1 MIYFYKL
8 HHLDN
13 LHECY
18 VGSTIDVHKRTSD
31 HKSDCN
37 NPRSQKYNTRFYKY
51 IRDNGGFDMWRVTV
65 LEQHPFM
72 TKSNKL
78 NRENELIDVFNA
90 TLNKQRPGR
99 HTRLGNVEYH
109 KQYNQ
114 LHKAHRYV
122 DCICQLCGA
131 RYRGKCKKQST
142 KNQTNAVQSSKKHQ
156 NNYNSLLNKWNYY
169 GTTIYFNLIIIKIKC
184 NYIWTHYIQKQLN
197 TELLILVYHIM

>member
-1 MIYFYKL
+1 
-8 HHLDN
+8 
-13 LHECY
+13 
-18 VGSTIDVHKRTSD
+18 
-31 HKSDCN
+31 
-37 NPRSQKYNTRFYKY
+37 
-51 IRDNGGFDMWRVTV
+51 MWRVTV

-90 TLNKQRPGR
+90 TLNKQRPGH

-131 RYRGKCKKQST
+131 RYRGKCKKTIHQKSNKCRT
-142 KNQTNAVQSSKKHQ
+142 VVQQKSEQ
-156 NNYNSLLNKWNYY
+156 LQQ
-169 GTTIYFNLIIIKIKC
+169 LIE
-184 NYIWTHYIQKQLN
+184 QM
-197 TELLILVYHIM
+197 ELLRDDYIFQFNFNKNKIHLC